1 MALSLEFT
9 AFDIEYDSDCDYD
22 HLTITEGN
30 GAILMEKSC
39 GSEGNFVI
47 GGEKVNSTLP
57 PNVWSRSNK
66 VNFEFVTDS
75 GGTRPG
81 WNVSWRAVTPGK
93 CPFKF

>member
-1 MALSLEFT
+1 M
-9 AFDIEYDSDCDYD
+9 D
-22 HLTITEGN
+22 G
-30 GAILMEKSC
+30 
-39 GSEGNFVI
+39 EGNFVI
-47 GGEKVNSTLP
+47 GGKKVNSTLP

-81 WNVSWRAVTPGK
+81 WNVSWSAVTPGK